1 MDAYL
6 RERRHTLLID
16 FFANRR
22 KNETQHQQDIVK
34 SEISSN
40 ASIRISSRQHSSKT
54 RSIG

>member
-16 FFANRR
+16 IFANRR